1 MDHLN
6 SCKELYRLLSNSFG
20 DNACRLTF
28 APDQPDID
36 TGFFLSDDGNSVEIV
51 CFKST
56 YLLIFKEAHNYF
68 NQFQRLSACP
78 KNWETYYSSL
88 GFLLT
93 TPENKT
99 NFNVHF
105 DTLLNL
111 FKENEVRGLLVKE
124 LKIVQ
129 RLLTSSNNRLNKS
142 SSLWQLYRKLYTL
155 SFGWDIGDNHDYL
168 STFSDSGIRHF
179 SNYYSWNTAKWYF
192 DIVSTSEKLAIVEQT
207 KKYCFRNFK
216 DTSSWNALTYMVCQS
231 KNKFNYNIK
240 EYYRLQKMLNLSSK
254 YRDENWLQCNV
265 EEIFKEIIKLID
277 SFSVEEWSPF
287 LCCLAIAFTFSDLD
301 TKTLTTRW
309 RTDVETFED
318 KHGVALT
325 IRNNPV
331 VSQECARNLLLRVGY
346 RHIGYKK
353 RFIVTY
359 MSNTTI

>member
-1 MDHLN
+1 MDHLS
-6 SCKELYRLLSNSFG
+6 SCKELHRLLSNSFG
-20 DNACRLTF
+20 GNACRLTF
-28 APDQPDID
+28 APDQLGVD
-36 TGFFLSDDGNSVEIV
+36 TRFFLSDDGNSVEIV

-56 YLLIFKEAHNYF
+56 YLLVFKEAHNYF
-68 NQFQRLSACP
+68 NQFQPLSACP

-105 DTLLNL
+105 DTVLNL
-111 FKENEVRGLLVKE
+111 FKENEVRRLIAKE

-155 SFGWDIGDNHDYL
+155 SFGWDVGDNHDYL
-168 STFSDSGIRHF
+168 STFLDSGIRHF
-179 SNYYSWNTAKWYF
+179 SNYYSWNTANWYF
-192 DIVSTSEKLAIVEQT
+192 DIVTTSEKLATVEQT

-240 EYYRLQKMLNLSSK
+240 EYHRLQKMLNLSGK
-254 YRDENWLQCNV
+254 FHDENWLQCNV
-265 EEIFKEIIKLID
+265 GEIFKEIIKLID

-287 LCCLAIAFTFSDLD
+287 LCCLAIAFTFSDLN
-301 TKTLTTRW
+301 TKTLTARW
-309 RTDVETFED
+309 RSDVETFEK
-318 KHGVALT
+318 KHGVVLN

-331 VSQECARNLLLRVGY
+331 VSQECTKNLLLRVGS

-353 RFIVTY
+353 RFILTY
-359 MSNTTI
+359 MSNTTV